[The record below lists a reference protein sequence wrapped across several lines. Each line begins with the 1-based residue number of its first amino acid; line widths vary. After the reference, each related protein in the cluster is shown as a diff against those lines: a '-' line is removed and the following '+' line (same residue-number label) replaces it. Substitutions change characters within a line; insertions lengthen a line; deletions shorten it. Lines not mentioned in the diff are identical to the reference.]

1 MDLLTKA
8 RLDGIVSSMSLLL
21 HNSGKYRIE
30 VLGLSSQADSNN
42 AVMDFYVVQSD
53 SEVAD
58 IEGGPSSKI
67 ASGKKAVEQL
77 GRKLKADADLLSL
90 KVCSA

>member
-1 MDLLTKA
+1 
-8 RLDGIVSSMSLLL
+8 
-21 HNSGKYRIE
+21 
-30 VLGLSSQADSNN
+30 
-42 AVMDFYVVQSD
+42 MDFYVVQSD

-77 GRKLKADADLLSL
+77 WRKLKADADLLSL
-90 KVCSA
+90 KVSIVTIRYRVSCPIWTRGLG

>member
-1 MDLLTKA
+1 
-8 RLDGIVSSMSLLL
+8 MSF
-21 HNSGKYRIE
+21 S
-30 VLGLSSQADSNN
+30 DN

-53 SEVAD
+53 SEVESED
-58 IEGGPSSKI
+58 GRGGPSSKI